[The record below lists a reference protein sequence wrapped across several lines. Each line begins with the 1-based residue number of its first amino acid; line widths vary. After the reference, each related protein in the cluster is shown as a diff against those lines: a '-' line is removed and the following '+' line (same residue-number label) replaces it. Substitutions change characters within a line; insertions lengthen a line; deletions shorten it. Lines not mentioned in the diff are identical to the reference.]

1 MSRPDRYT
9 CEQFF
14 RRLPEFLDAELG
26 SAEAASMREHLEW
39 CSVCLEEYQF
49 ERDLLEEVRHKLK
62 PVEEAP
68 AGLLERIG
76 KLLREDEA
84 AG

>member
-1 MSRPDRYT
+1 MNRYT

-14 RRLPEFLDAELG
+14 RRLPEFLDQEL
-26 SAEAASMREHLEW
+26 SSDDTQSMREHLEW
-39 CSVCLEEYQF
+39 CAVCLEEYEF
-49 ERDLLEEVRHKLK
+49 ERDLLEEVRAKLK

-76 KLLREDEA
+76 KLLRGDEA
-84 AG
+84 SGA